1 MPTPGSTILVAHL
14 RGALVAIVGVVILL
28 LPWERWHPRTTLVIP
43 AVGLVSLTFGDYMHR
58 FASAGTGQ
66 RLLPVIYML
75 IFVWLGMMH
84 GRWWPLRVLPLA
96 ACGYLYAACLAPDPD
111 AARITALVFL
121 PIAVLLG
128 EVIAWVLDRL
138 DSAQDRDAARIRS
151 LERLAD
157 ATFELHE
164 SALLDAPRVAA
175 SSAAAVLDSDGVL
188 VAIRSGDDVLRGTAG
203 AAPQLSADDVGVLL
217 CGGTT
222 APQNAL
228 VVPLRPP
235 GPYAAVLVAK
245 ATNSRDEFSSNVA
258 RLLGMQFG
266 SAIARLQQV
275 EQLRRDAN
283 TDALTGVGNRR
294 DASRFVASVGPGDA
308 VVLVDLDHFKGVNDT
323 FGHAAG
329 DEVLRQ
335 LGAYLSGALRPTDC
349 AARYGGE
356 EFLVLLRGC
365 EGAQAWAAAERLRRG
380 WCATGP
386 VTTFSVGVAVH
397 VKGRTPEQTVELAD
411 RALYGAKG
419 GGRDRVNV
427 YCDDATVSLGAP
439 HVTAAP
445 GPSRGAAQAPVR

>member
-1 MPTPGSTILVAHL
+1 MRRVRAAYVSAGIAFVMGSVTSMVMTTVVPTPGVPVLVAQL
-14 RGALVAIVGVVILL
+14 RGALVAMVGVVILL

-43 AVGLVSLTFGDYMHR
+43 AVALVSLTSGDYMQR
-58 FASAGTGQ
+58 FSSAGTGQ

-245 ATNSRDEFSSNVA
+245 ATNSRDEFTSNVA

-275 EQLRRDAN
+275 SSSAATPTPTRSP
-283 TDALTGVGNRR
+283 
-294 DASRFVASVGPGDA
+294 ASATAATPAGSWPPSDPGTPSCSSTSTTSRASTTP
-308 VVLVDLDHFKGVNDT
+308 
-323 FGHAAG
+323 
-329 DEVLRQ
+329 
-335 LGAYLSGALRPTDC
+335 SGT
-349 AARYGGE
+349 
-356 EFLVLLRGC
+356 
-365 EGAQAWAAAERLRRG
+365 RRG
-380 WCATGP
+380 TRSCA
-386 VTTFSVGVAVH
+386 SW
-397 VKGRTPEQTVELAD
+397 GRTCPERSVRRTARL
-411 RALYGAKG
+411 
-419 GGRDRVNV
+419 
-427 YCDDATVSLGAP
+427 
-439 HVTAAP
+439 VTAARSSWSCCAAARASRR
-445 GPSRGAAQAPVR
+445 GPPPNGCAEGGTPRAR